1 MNIIPLSRVDIY
13 EFFGDTSLIDEV
25 NEEISKTP
33 IQWTPT
39 SARDQNSDSKKFS
52 NTSIGYLNDNIP
64 YYNYKLFNWI
74 QGCVDS
80 VAELHYDKKLAIVDS
95 WLTKNEFGQTTE
107 HHHHISS
114 VISGLLYLTAF
125 KNSGTIFT
133 YPDPWTAHLP
143 NLIMPNYKKIKI
155 YPEKGKLILWRSDI
169 KHAVQPHT
177 DLKTVRH
184 TLAFNTFFDGVLNN
198 NVTGRLSLK
207 VESVKDKYEA
217 YMNKKNNETM

>member
-52 NTSIGYLNDNIP
+52 NTSIGYLDDNIP

-107 HHHHISS
+107 HHHHTSS
-114 VISGLLYLTAF
+114 VISGLLYLTTF

-133 YPDPWTAHLP
+133 YPDPWTEHLP

-198 NVTGRLSLK
+198 NDTGRLSLK
-207 VESVKDKYEA
+207 VESVKDKYES
-217 YMNKKNNETM
+217 YINENTK